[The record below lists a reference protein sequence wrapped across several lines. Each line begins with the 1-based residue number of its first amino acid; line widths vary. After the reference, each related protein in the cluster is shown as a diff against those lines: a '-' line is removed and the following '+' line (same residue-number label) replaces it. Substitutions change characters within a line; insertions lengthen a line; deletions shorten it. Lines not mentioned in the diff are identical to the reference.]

1 MEKLIITAAVNGAEV
16 TRTHTP
22 HVPLAPQ
29 EIADA
34 AVAAAEAGAA
44 MVHVHARAADG
55 TATQDR
61 HVYAEIIEHIRQRS
75 DVIVQVSTGGAV
87 GMTAAERADVIS
99 LGPEMATLTAG
110 TVNFGDGVFLNSP
123 EDMRLFARLLQEH
136 DVRPEIEVFDVGMI
150 ANALALV
157 QSGLLS
163 LPLHVD
169 FVLGVP
175 GGIPGE
181 LRHLLHLV
189 ESLPAGCTWTAAGV
203 GRAQLPLNVAAILLG
218 GHARTGLEDNI
229 YYKRGQLAA
238 SNAQLVERLA
248 RIAAELGRELASP
261 DEARVLLGISRRARA
276 V

>member
-16 TRTHTP
+16 TRAQTP

-29 EIADA
+29 EIAAA

-44 MVHVHARAADG
+44 MVHVHGRAEDG
-55 TATQDR
+55 AATQER
-61 HVYAEIIEHIRQRS
+61 QVYAEIIERIRQHS

-123 EDMRLFARLLQEH
+123 QDIRLLARLLQEH
-136 DVRPEIEVFDVGMI
+136 HVRPEIEVFDVGMI
-150 ANALALV
+150 ANALTLV
-157 QSGLLS
+157 QSGLLA
-163 LPLHVD
+163 LPFHVD

-229 YYKRGQLAA
+229 YYKRGQLAT

-248 RIAAELGRELASP
+248 RIANELGRELASP
-261 DEARVLLGISRRARA
+261 DEARALLGISRRARA